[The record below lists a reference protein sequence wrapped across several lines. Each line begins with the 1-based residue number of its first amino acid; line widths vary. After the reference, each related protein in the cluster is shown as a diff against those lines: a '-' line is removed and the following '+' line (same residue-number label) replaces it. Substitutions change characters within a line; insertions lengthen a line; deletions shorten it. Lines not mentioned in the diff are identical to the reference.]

1 MLPSQKQIEFAKKIA
16 NKLEIKPPETTSF
29 YTVSKFIA
37 DNMNKYK
44 RECQRIYV
52 KEEEEWNSLICL

>member
-52 KEEEEWNSLICL
+52 KEEEE